1 MSEKFKQFLHRFNPP
16 SLSLQ
21 ERLFRVI
28 MSGGLI
34 ALLIGII
41 SGLISGEDATNTLS
55 LCGAFVVLALI
66 TFESIRFR
74 RIQFGAVFTGVL
86 ILFVVMPFN
95 FFTTGGIYGGAP
107 LWFLL
112 GIVYVCLLIE
122 KKIKIILLLCGVV
135 VDAACYYIAFYHSEY
150 VIPHTVAMSYSDSFV
165 SMVIVAAVICGM
177 ITFQN
182 AIFKAENE
190 LTKKQKEEI
199 EELNRTQNRF
209 FSSMSHEI
217 RTPINTI
224 IGLNEMIQRENVS
237 EEVAADAASIQ
248 SASELLLAL
257 INDVLDMSKIESG
270 KMEIVPTAYDLG
282 SMLSDLVGMIW
293 IRAKEKGL
301 EFHVDVDQSLPARLY
316 GDEVRI
322 KQILIN
328 MLNNAVKYTQEGSV
342 TLAIQRGR
350 NAEGTVEVVYT
361 VTDTGQGIK
370 KESIPYLFQAFKRV
384 DEEQNRYIE
393 GTGLGLSIVK
403 QLVDL
408 MGGEISVNSVY
419 RKGSTFIV
427 RIPQRVVE
435 DAPIGELNLEA
446 RHAMNRS
453 RHYRQTFEAPDAH
466 VLIVD
471 DNETNLM
478 VAEKLLRDTKVQVDT
493 ATSGEQCLEMTFA
506 KRYDVILMDHLMPNM
521 DGITCLHELR
531 AQTGGL
537 NQNVPVVALTANA
550 GSENQEMYLREGFD
564 GYLLK
569 PVKGLQLEMGLLRHL
584 PGELVRVTGDGE
596 AGGVL
601 DNEVTRHYKRRPVMI
616 STDSACDLPQQMLQS
631 KQIAVMPYRVRT
643 RGGVFLDGIE
653 ADSDSVLA
661 YLRTENSEIRS
672 QSPSVIDYEEY
683 FAEQLTKA
691 QYVIHISMARYVSDG
706 YEHALEAANNFDN
719 VIVIDSGHLSSGMGL
734 LVLRAAEYAEAE
746 MMPEAMVEALKKDM
760 SKVCTSFL
768 VDTMEYMARSGRVS
782 EKLYTLCRA
791 LMLHPLIVLR
801 RSRISVGA
809 IYLGTRAHTWERYIS
824 RVFFYKHDIDHGLL
838 FITYAGLS
846 SSELQE
852 IEKQVRQKIDF
863 QKIVFQEASPS
874 ILTNCGPGTF
884 GLLYMKK

>member
-1 MSEKFKQFLHRFNPP
+1 MS
-16 SLSLQ
+16 
-21 ERLFRVI
+21 V
-28 MSGGLI
+28 GLT
-34 ALLIGII
+34 ALAIGII
-41 SGLISGEDATNTLS
+41 SGLITGEDASNTLA
-55 LCGAFVVLALI
+55 LCGAFVILALI
-66 TFESIRFR
+66 TFMSIYYH
-74 RIQFGAVFTGVL
+74 RIQFGAIFTGAL
-86 ILFVVMPFN
+86 MLFVVMPFN

-135 VDAACYYIAFYHSEY
+135 LDAFCYYIAFYHSEY

-165 SMVIVAAVICGM
+165 SMVTVAAVICGM
-177 ITFQN
+177 IVFQN

-190 LTKKQKEEI
+190 LTKKQKKEI

-224 IGLNEMIQRENVS
+224 IGLNEMILRENVS

-270 KMEIVPTAYDLG
+270 RMEIVPTAYDLG
-282 SMLSDLVGMIW
+282 AMLSDLVGMIW

-301 EFHVDVDQSLPARLY
+301 EFHVDVDQSLPAQLY

-350 NAEGTVEVVYT
+350 SKDGTVEVVYS

-453 RHYRQTFEAPDAH
+453 RHYRQTFEAPNAH

-493 ATSGEQCLEMTFA
+493 ATSGAQCLEMTFE

-537 NQNVPVVALTANA
+537 NQNVPVIALTANA

-569 PVKGLQLEMGLLRHL
+569 PVKGLQMEMELLRHL
-584 PGELVRVTGDGE
+584 PGELVRVTGDGDT
-596 AGGVL
+596 AGVL
-601 DNEVTRHYKRRPVMI
+601 DNEVTRHHKRRPVMI
-616 STDSACDLPQQMLQS
+616 STDSACDLPQQMLCS
-631 KQIAVMPYRVRT
+631 KQIAVMPYRVCT
-643 RGGVFLDGIE
+643 RGGVFMDGIE
-653 ADSDSVLA
+653 ADSASVLA

-672 QSPSVIDYEEY
+672 QSPSVTDYEEF

-719 VIVIDSGHLSSGMGL
+719 VIVIDSGHLSSGLGL

-746 MMPEAMVEALKKDM
+746 MMPEAMVEALKKDQ

-782 EKLYTLCRA
+782 EKLYALCKA

-824 RVFFYKHDIDHGLL
+824 REFFYKHDIDHGLL

-863 QKIVFQEASPS
+863 EKIVFQEASPA